1 MLCTLSKK
9 LLLQT
14 KPKFV
19 LYGLGEFDIKKWTKW
34 QTQRDTSRAGCRAP
48 LPPKKNSD
56 LTYAARHRHCIA
68 DKLSSSKKLFL
79 RAPFEHRET
88 IAPRKSRDAIG
99 RGARDFTVTTG
110 HENLCARALSTPRPL
125 LLPCHKYE
133 TEETKGRQRRA
144 GKNNIQ
150 KRPLPPL
157 STPILLIPDQE
168 YIYIYIN
175 K

>member
-1 MLCTLSKK
+1 MDKMADAERYVSCRLS
-9 LLLQT
+9 
-14 KPKFV
+14 
-19 LYGLGEFDIKKWTKW
+19 
-34 QTQRDTSRAGCRAP
+34 R
-48 LPPKKNSD
+48 PPPPQKNSD

-168 YIYIYIN
+168 YIYIYI
-175 K
+175 

>member
-1 MLCTLSKK
+1 MADAERYVSCRLSR
-9 LLLQT
+9 
-14 KPKFV
+14 P
-19 LYGLGEFDIKKWTKW
+19 
-34 QTQRDTSRAGCRAP
+34 P
-48 LPPKKNSD
+48 PPKKNSD

-110 HENLCARALSTPRPL
+110 HENLCARALSTPRSL